1 MAKTKKRL
9 FIAGAGGFG
18 RELLD
23 WALDVPPGGR
33 DWEVHGFLDQQA
45 GTLKTSYGNFPIWAD
60 AEKREFDKSERVICA
75 IGDPRIKLRCCRSLR
90 QRGARFITLIH
101 PTAVLGSNNR
111 FGEGCILCPNA
122 AISNNVTLGDFV
134 MLNAYSTIGHDS
146 VLGDGCTLSSH
157 ADVTGWTVLGEGVF
171 LGSHAVI
178 LPHAEVG
185 AYAVVGAGSV
195 VLRKVKEG
203 KSVFGVPAV
212 EI

>member
-1 MAKTKKRL
+1 MAIEKKRL

-23 WALDVPPGGR
+23 WAFAVPEGSR
-33 DWEVHGFLDQQA
+33 DWEVHGFLDREA
-45 GTLKTSYGNFPIWAD
+45 GTLKTSYGSIPIWID
-60 AEKREFDKSERVICA
+60 AEKLAFEESERVICA
-75 IGDPRIKLRCCRSLR
+75 IGDPRTKLHCCRSLR

-101 PTAVLGSNNR
+101 PTAVVGTNNR
-111 FGEGCILCPNA
+111 IGEGCVLCPNA
-122 AISNNVTLGDFV
+122 AISNSVTLGDFV
-134 MLNAYSTIGHDS
+134 MLNAYSTIGHDA

-178 LPHAEVG
+178 LPHAKVG
-185 AYAVVGAGSV
+185 AYATVGAGSV
-195 VLRKVKEG
+195 VLKRVKEG
-203 KSVFGVPAV
+203 TSVFGVPAL